1 MQGDQVEW
9 SPGNSVTV
17 RFIDGER
24 LPVVLL
30 AHGAGVNQ
38 DHPLQVSVRD
48 GITERGFG
56 VATFNYPYTE
66 AGKRRP
72 DRSETLL
79 ACHRSVAD
87 WIHEATG
94 AGVVLAGRSMGGRI
108 GTMLAADGYPA
119 RGVIALAYPLHPI
132 GKPETLRVAHL
143 PAITAPVLM
152 VIGDRDPMCTMH
164 LYDEHVRGLPN
175 VTTRVIEDGDHSFRV
190 RRKMGRTDEEART
203 EILDA
208 VEAFLAGLPDQH

>member
-1 MQGDQVEW
+1 MRTVQVEW

-17 RFIDGER
+17 RHLEGER
-24 LPVVLL
+24 SPVVLL

-38 DHPLQVSVRD
+38 DHPLQVGVRD
-48 GITERGFG
+48 GISERGFG

-66 AGKRRP
+66 AGKQRP
-72 DRSETLL
+72 DRSDKLL
-79 ACHRSVAD
+79 ACHRAVAD
-87 WIHEATG
+87 SVSEATARG
-94 AGVVLAGRSMGGRI
+94 IVLAGRSMGGRI

-119 RGVIALAYPLHPI
+119 VGLIALAYPLHPI
-132 GKPETLRVAHL
+132 GKPESLRVAHL
-143 PAITAPVLM
+143 SAITAPVLM

-190 RRKMGRTDEEART
+190 RRKMGRTNEEARV

-208 VEAFLAGLPDQH
+208 VEAFLVGLPTV